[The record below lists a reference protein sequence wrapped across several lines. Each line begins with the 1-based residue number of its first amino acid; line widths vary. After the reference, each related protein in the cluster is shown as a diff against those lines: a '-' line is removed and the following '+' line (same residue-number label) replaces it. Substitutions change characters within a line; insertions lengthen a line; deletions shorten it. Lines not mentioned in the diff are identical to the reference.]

1 MNSTR
6 ISANRMYNAELLPL
20 IKKKKNGGHNSSFLS
35 TFKLAGTKRLQGS
48 KSALD
53 ILSSNFK
60 PIQKTSNTPKPIVI
74 KKYTGNKSFSSGKI
88 NVGTASRN
96 NQNSSSNQLVAGRQ
110 NNMLNNGNYYSAFPE
125 IGKIYEKK
133 VKTILCRNIIG
144 RYKNSPYILKQEA
157 MG

>member
-1 MNSTR
+1 M
-6 ISANRMYNAELLPL
+6 
-20 IKKKKNGGHNSSFLS
+20 
-35 TFKLAGTKRLQGS
+35 
-48 KSALD
+48 
-53 ILSSNFK
+53 
-60 PIQKTSNTPKPIVI
+60 
-74 KKYTGNKSFSSGKI
+74 
-88 NVGTASRN
+88 GTASRN